1 MSIMALSWQTLYNS
15 FMTWKKPSP
24 MCSRMWWALISS
36 TVLSSN
42 GQVSVSMLK
51 QWSGCVS
58 GSWSMFL

>member
-42 GQVSVSMLK
+42 GQGSVSRLK
-51 QWSGCVS
+51 Q
-58 GSWSMFL
+58 